1 MESRGAVS
9 GAVLAGEHA
18 AEAVQRQEHM
28 VGVVMVLIAALCSGL
43 RWATL
48 QLLLQA
54 PVDAQR
60 GPREQ
65 LEPLSP
71 LLVTL
76 RTAPF
81 GVALLLPLALVLE
94 YDEMETFGRRA
105 AAAGLSSVEMGTAV
119 VDESTVQPQMAFG
132 ALLALL
138 VGGGMLAF
146 LMLLCELRVVQ
157 LASGLTLSVLGVL
170 KEVLT
175 VGASVILFGD
185 TIATLKAAG
194 LGLCVIGIG
203 LYQRIQ
209 RSP

>member
-1 MESRGAVS
+1 
-9 GAVLAGEHA
+9 
-18 AEAVQRQEHM
+18 
-28 VGVVMVLIAALCSGL
+28 
-43 RWATL
+43 
-48 QLLLQA
+48 
-54 PVDAQR
+54 
-60 GPREQ
+60 
-65 LEPLSP
+65 
-71 LLVTL
+71 
-76 RTAPF
+76 
-81 GVALLLPLALVLE
+81 
-94 YDEMETFGRRA
+94 METFGRRA
-105 AAAGLSSVEMGTAV
+105 AAAGLSSVEMDAAV

-175 VGASVILFGD
+175 VGASVILFSD
-185 TIATLKAAG
+185 TITTLKAAG

-209 RSP
+209 RSPDDCT

>member
-1 MESRGAVS
+1 V
-9 GAVLAGEHA
+9 
-18 AEAVQRQEHM
+18 
-28 VGVVMVLIAALCSGL
+28 
-43 RWATL
+43 
-48 QLLLQA
+48 LQA

-105 AAAGLSSVEMGTAV
+105 AAAGLSSVEMDAAV

-185 TIATLKAAG
+185 TITTLKAAG

-209 RSP
+209 R